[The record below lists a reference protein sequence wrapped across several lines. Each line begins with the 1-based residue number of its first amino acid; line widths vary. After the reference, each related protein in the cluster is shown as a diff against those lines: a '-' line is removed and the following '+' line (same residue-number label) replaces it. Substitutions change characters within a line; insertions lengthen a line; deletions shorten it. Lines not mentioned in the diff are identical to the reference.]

1 MKIMGDYS
9 LDYVVSEERLHAVVF
24 VLYHQG
30 EVLLEKRKA
39 EKIED
44 AGMIDIPGGYI
55 EIGENVK
62 IALEREVN
70 EELSVLAKNYFYL
83 TCIDYPKTDG
93 RIVKL
98 HYVCV
103 TQWDGEIDALE
114 AEEVFWQKIFQK
126 DNLYLNQD
134 RLALSLLETKLDEIK
149 E

>member
-70 EELSVLAKNYFYL
+70 EELSVLAKNYFL
-83 TCIDYPKTDG
+83 G
-93 RIVKL
+93 
-98 HYVCV
+98 
-103 TQWDGEIDALE
+103 
-114 AEEVFWQKIFQK
+114 F
-126 DNLYLNQD
+126 
-134 RLALSLLETKLDEIK
+134 
-149 E
+149 